1 MTTEITRSSEMQRRA
16 IHPWTWQDAFGYVQA
31 NEISGARRVLLCA
44 GQLATDAN
52 SHLLHAG
59 DMRGQIGQSLDNLE
73 TVLQAAGLGLGDV
86 VRLNFYTTNVDSL
99 MEAMA
104 EFGDRLATA
113 WLPAGNHAVGRLAP
127 ALPRPAHGVGGH
139 SCG

>member
-1 MTTEITRSSEMQRRA
+1 MHGGCS
-16 IHPWTWQDAFGYVQA
+16 Y
-31 NEISGARRVLLCA
+31 A

-52 SHLLHAG
+52 GHLLHAG

-113 WLPAGNHAVGRLAP
+113 CLPAGKHAVGRLAP